1 MIMAVGFLLILTLY
15 FYFVHPLVL
24 KQKWLERERTSLV
37 QNIDRH
43 NKYLASDYQ
52 PPSALSSVEMNRLE
66 EKIPLNHRDPGYV
79 VDIEQ
84 AIKSSGAT
92 FLKLESLEDIRQ
104 IVSPNTV
111 EQNENRLISEEK
123 LMQQLGMVVRPQL
136 VPSWI
141 QLKVKANR
149 KQFASL
155 LDKLQESDRLVSVIG
170 WDYQWT
176 NPHTP
181 DTGVV
186 YLAVYSYHDQKVKN

>member
-1 MIMAVGFLLILTLY
+1 MIMAAGCLLILTLY

-24 KQKWLERERTSLV
+24 KQKWLERERASLV

-43 NKYLASDYQ
+43 QKYLAADYQ
-52 PPSALSSVEMNRLE
+52 SPSALTRMELNRLE
-66 EKIPLNHRDPGYV
+66 EKIPLNRRNPGYV

-104 IVSPNTV
+104 IVGQKKQ
-111 EQNENRLISEEK
+111 EQDYLVSEEE
-123 LMQQLGMVVRPQL
+123 LMQQLGMVVRHQL

-141 QLKVKANR
+141 RLEVKANQ

-155 LDKLQESDRLVSVIG
+155 LDQLQKKDRLISVIG
-170 WDYQWT
+170 WDYQW
-176 NPHTP
+176 NDLHTS
-181 DTGVV
+181 DTGVI
-186 YLAVYSYHDQKVKN
+186 YLAVYSYHDQMVKN